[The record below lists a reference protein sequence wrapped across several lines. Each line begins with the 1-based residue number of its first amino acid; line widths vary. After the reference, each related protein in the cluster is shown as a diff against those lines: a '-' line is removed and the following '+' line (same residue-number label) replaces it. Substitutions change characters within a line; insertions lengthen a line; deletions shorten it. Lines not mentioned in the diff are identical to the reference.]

1 MLRRLFVWFLLT
13 ALVFTLTGSVMADS
27 HEGEYGGTLIY
38 AQGADADAL
47 DPHMTTLGN
56 SADVIVN
63 VFDGLVRF
71 KAGTTEI
78 EPALAT
84 DWEISDDGL
93 EYVFHL
99 REGVEFHDGTAF
111 NAEAVVFDIER
122 QLDSDHPYYLEGS
135 YPYAGF
141 SLGMIDEVTAVDEY
155 TVKFRLENPY
165 APFLKNLAMFATMI
179 VSPEAVKEYGE
190 DIFKN
195 PVGTGAF
202 KFVEWVRDDHITL
215 EANEDYWDGRPYLD
229 ELIFTVI
236 PNNQTRLLEL
246 EEGNIHLM
254 EGLNPTDIERVRDNE
269 ELDLLEAP
277 GLNIGYIALHN
288 EKEPF
293 DNKNVRKA
301 MNYAINKEEIAEYLM
316 GGQATVAKGPLPPTI
331 WSYDESLEGYP
342 YDPDEA
348 KRLLEEAGYG
358 DGFEFTLRTYSAPR
372 SYNPVG
378 ARLATAVQQY
388 LSQVGIDAEIEQLE
402 WGTYIEEGKAGKH
415 TAAFFGWIA
424 DNGDPDN
431 FLNVFFNSDNRG
443 STNRAFY
450 VNEEVDR
457 LLEEAQQITD
467 EAERE
472 ELYQEVQQIVVDDA
486 PFVFLNHMKM
496 QIPIRKSV
504 ENYVLYPTNNK
515 YFHKV
520 WLDE

>member
-1 MLRRLFVWFLLT
+1 MRRFLTVL
-13 ALVFTLTGSVMADS
+13 LVMTLVLGAAGSVLAQNEDP
-27 HEGEYGGTLIY
+27 EYGGTLIY

-71 KAGTTEI
+71 KSGTTEI

-84 DWEISDDGL
+84 DWEVSDDGL

-99 REGVEFHDGTAF
+99 REGVEFHDGTPF

-122 QLDSDHPYYLEGS
+122 QLDPEHPYYLEGA

-141 SLGMIDEVTAVDEY
+141 SLGMIEKVEEVDEY
-155 TVKFRLENPY
+155 TVKFTLEDPY

-179 VSPEAVKEYGE
+179 ASPEAVKEYGE
-190 DIFKN
+190 DIFKH
-195 PVGTGAF
+195 PVGTGPF
-202 KFVEWVRDDHITL
+202 EFVEWVRDDHITL
-215 EANEDYWDGRPYLD
+215 KANEDYWDGRPYLD

-246 EEGNIHLM
+246 EEGNIHVM
-254 EGLNPTDIERVRDNE
+254 EGLNPTDVERVVESDN
-269 ELDLLEAP
+269 LDLLEAP

-293 DNKNVRKA
+293 DNKMVRKA
-301 MNYAINKEEIAEYLM
+301 MNYAINKEEIAKYLM
-316 GGQATVAKGPLPPTI
+316 GGQATPAKGPLSPTI
-331 WSYDESLEGYP
+331 WSYDDTLEGYP
-342 YDPDEA
+342 YNPEKA
-348 KRLLEEAGYG
+348 KSLLKGAGYG

-372 SYNPVG
+372 AYNPVG
-378 ARLATAVQQY
+378 SRLATAVQQY
-388 LSQVGIDAEIEQLE
+388 LSEVGIKANIEQLE

-431 FLNVFFNSDNRG
+431 FLNVFFNSANQG

-450 VNEEVDR
+450 TNPKVDD
-457 LLEEAQQITD
+457 LLEQAQQITD
-467 EAERE
+467 EDKRERI
-472 ELYQEVQQIVVDDA
+472 YKQVQGIIVDDA

-496 QIPIRKSV
+496 QIPVRSNV

-520 WLDE
+520 WLDQ

>member
-99 REGVEFHDGTAF
+99 REGVEFHDGSPF

-122 QLDSDHPYYLEGS
+122 QLDPDHPYYLEGS

-141 SLGMIDEVTAVDEY
+141 SLGMIDEVRAVDEY
-155 TVKFRLENPY
+155 TVEFTLENPY

-229 ELIFTVI
+229 ELIFT
-236 PNNQTRLLEL
+236 
-246 EEGNIHLM
+246 
-254 EGLNPTDIERVRDNE
+254 
-269 ELDLLEAP
+269 
-277 GLNIGYIALHN
+277 
-288 EKEPF
+288 
-293 DNKNVRKA
+293 
-301 MNYAINKEEIAEYLM
+301 
-316 GGQATVAKGPLPPTI
+316 
-331 WSYDESLEGYP
+331 
-342 YDPDEA
+342 
-348 KRLLEEAGYG
+348 
-358 DGFEFTLRTYSAPR
+358 
-372 SYNPVG
+372 
-378 ARLATAVQQY
+378 
-388 LSQVGIDAEIEQLE
+388 
-402 WGTYIEEGKAGKH
+402 
-415 TAAFFGWIA
+415 
-424 DNGDPDN
+424 
-431 FLNVFFNSDNRG
+431 
-443 STNRAFY
+443 
-450 VNEEVDR
+450 
-457 LLEEAQQITD
+457 
-467 EAERE
+467 
-472 ELYQEVQQIVVDDA
+472 
-486 PFVFLNHMKM
+486 
-496 QIPIRKSV
+496 
-504 ENYVLYPTNNK
+504 
-515 YFHKV
+515 
-520 WLDE
+520 

>member
-1 MLRRLFVWFLLT
+1 LRRLLIILL
-13 ALVFTLTGSVMADS
+13 VLTVVLASGGTVLADG

-71 KAGTTEI
+71 KEGTTEI

-84 DWEISDDGL
+84 DWEISNDGL
-93 EYVFHL
+93 EYVFNL
-99 REGVEFHDGTAF
+99 REGVEFHDGTPF
-111 NAEAVVFDIER
+111 NAESVVFDIER
-122 QLDSDHPYYLEGS
+122 QLDPEHPYYLEGS
-135 YPYAGF
+135 FPYAGF
-141 SLGMIDEVTAVDEY
+141 SLGMIEEVTAVDEY
-155 TVKFRLENPY
+155 TVKFTLENPY
-165 APFLKNLAMFATMI
+165 APFIKNLAMFATMI

-202 KFVEWVRDDHITL
+202 KFVEWVRDDNITL

-254 EGLNPTDIERVRDNE
+254 EGLNPTDVERVIEND
-269 ELDLLEAP
+269 ELELLEAP
-277 GLNIGYIALHN
+277 GLNVGYIALHN

-293 DNKNVRKA
+293 GNKKVRQA
-301 MNYAINKEEIAEYLM
+301 MNYAINKEEITEYLM
-316 GGQATVAKGPLPPTI
+316 GGQATVAKGALPPTI
-331 WSYDESLEGYP
+331 WSYNEELEGYP
-342 YDPDEA
+342 YDPEKA
-348 KRLLEEAGYG
+348 RSLLEEAGYG

-388 LSQVGIDAEIEQLE
+388 LSEVGVDAEIE
-402 WGTYIEEGKAGKH
+402 
-415 TAAFFGWIA
+415 
-424 DNGDPDN
+424 
-431 FLNVFFNSDNRG
+431 
-443 STNRAFY
+443 
-450 VNEEVDR
+450 
-457 LLEEAQQITD
+457 
-467 EAERE
+467 
-472 ELYQEVQQIVVDDA
+472 
-486 PFVFLNHMKM
+486 
-496 QIPIRKSV
+496 
-504 ENYVLYPTNNK
+504 
-515 YFHKV
+515 
-520 WLDE
+520 

>member
-1 MLRRLFVWFLLT
+1 MLKKVLLMVLLI
-13 ALVFTLTGSVMADS
+13 AVFFSASVLADG
-27 HEGEYGGTLIY
+27 HEAEYGGTLIY

-71 KAGTTEI
+71 KSGTTEV
-78 EPALAT
+78 EAALAT
-84 DWEISDDGL
+84 DWEISEDGL
-93 EYVFHL
+93 EYTFNL
-99 REGVEFHDGTAF
+99 REGVEFHDGTPF
-111 NAEAVVFDIER
+111 NAEAVVFDIQR
-122 QLDSDHPYYLEGS
+122 QLDSDHPYYMEGS

-141 SLGMIDEVTAVDEY
+141 SLGMIEEVRAVDEY
-155 TVKFRLENPY
+155 TVQFTLENPY
-165 APFLKNLAMFATMI
+165 APFIKNLAMFATMI

-202 KFVEWVRDDHITL
+202 KFVEWVRDDQITL
-215 EANEDYWDGRPYLD
+215 VANEDYWDGRPYLD

-246 EEGNIHLM
+246 EEGNIHVM
-254 EGLNPTDIERVRDNE
+254 EGLNPTDIQRVRDNE
-269 ELDLLEAP
+269 ELELLEAP
-277 GLNIGYIALHN
+277 GLNVGYIALHN

-293 DNKNVRKA
+293 DNKLVRQA

-316 GGQATVAKGPLPPTI
+316 GGQATVAKGALPPTI

-342 YDPDEA
+342 YNPA
-348 KRLLEEAGYG
+348 KARELLAEAGYE

-402 WGTYIEEGKAGKH
+402 WGTYIEEGKAGRH

-431 FLNVFFNSDNRG
+431 FLNVFFNSANRG

-450 VNEEVDR
+450 VNQRVDQ
-457 LLEEAQQITD
+457 LLADAQQITD
-467 EAERE
+467 EAARE
-472 ELYQEVQQIVVDDA
+472 EIYKEVQQIIVEDA

-496 QIPIRKSV
+496 QIPVRTNV
-504 ENYVLYPTNNK
+504 ENYVLYPTSNK

-520 WLDE
+520 WLDQ

>member
-1 MLRRLFVWFLLT
+1 MLKKVLLMVLLI
-13 ALVFTLTGSVMADS
+13 AVFFSASVLADG
-27 HEGEYGGTLIY
+27 HEAEYGGTLIY

-71 KAGTTEI
+71 KSGTTEV
-78 EPALAT
+78 EAALAT
-84 DWEISDDGL
+84 DWEISEDGL
-93 EYVFHL
+93 EYTFNL
-99 REGVEFHDGTAF
+99 REGVEFHDGTPF
-111 NAEAVVFDIER
+111 NAEAVVFDIQR
-122 QLDSDHPYYLEGS
+122 QLDSDHPYYMEGS

-141 SLGMIDEVTAVDEY
+141 SLGMIEEVRAVDEY
-155 TVKFRLENPY
+155 TVHFTLENPY
-165 APFLKNLAMFATMI
+165 APFIKNLAMFATMI

-202 KFVEWVRDDHITL
+202 KFVEWVRDDQITL
-215 EANEDYWDGRPYLD
+215 VANEDYWDGRPYLD

-246 EEGNIHLM
+246 EEGNIHVM
-254 EGLNPTDIERVRDNE
+254 EGLNPTDIQRVRDNE
-269 ELDLLEAP
+269 ELELLEAP
-277 GLNIGYIALHN
+277 GLNVGYIALHN

-293 DNKNVRKA
+293 DNKLVRQA

-316 GGQATVAKGPLPPTI
+316 GGQATVAKGALPPTI

-342 YDPDEA
+342 YNPA
-348 KRLLEEAGYG
+348 KARELLAEAGYE

-402 WGTYIEEGKAGKH
+402 WGTYIEEGKAGRH

-431 FLNVFFNSDNRG
+431 FLNVFFNSANRG

-450 VNEEVDR
+450 VNQRVDQ
-457 LLEEAQQITD
+457 LLADAQQITD
-467 EAERE
+467 EAARE
-472 ELYQEVQQIVVDDA
+472 EIYKEVQQIIVEDA

-496 QIPIRKSV
+496 QIPVRTNV
-504 ENYVLYPTNNK
+504 ENYVLYPTSNK

-520 WLDE
+520 WLDQ